1 MNRVLA
7 RKILA
12 ILVIGGF
19 YGTPVAVGVM
29 FGLGAMVSVL
39 LIITA
44 VGWIVT
50 MITMA
55 GERKRRL
62 RMVGRCVCGYDLRA
76 TPDRC
81 PECGRFPQR
90 RRPWYTLSS

>member
-1 MNRVLA
+1 MSRLS
-7 RKILA
+7 RRE
-12 ILVIGGF
+12 ILVISG
-19 YGTPVAVGVM
+19 YYSTLIAVWLVFGSRAMLAALLVITGV
-29 FGLGAMVSVL
+29 GCLAML
-39 LIITA
+39 L
-44 VGWIVT
+44 V
-50 MITMA
+50 MA